1 MSIICKKYT
10 SKSVKETHKISEEF
24 LKEISKKHYVNALV
38 AVLQGDLGSGKTEF
52 VKGLKKEL
60 KIENNILSPTFV
72 LMKVYNIFNLKFGF
86 QKMYHFDLYRLL
98 EGKIK
103 EKNIVEALETLNIYD
118 ILNDKKNIV
127 FIEWGESLKMLKKY
141 SPVIIEIKNK
151 GNEDREILIKYIN

>member
-1 MSIICKKYT
+1 MKYI

-24 LKEISKKHYVNALV
+24 LKEISKKHYTNALV
-38 AVLQGDLGSGKTEF
+38 VVLQGDLGSGKTEF

-141 SPVIIEIKNK
+141 SPVVIEIKNK

>member
-127 FIEWGESLKMLKKY
+127 FIE
-141 SPVIIEIKNK
+141 
-151 GNEDREILIKYIN
+151 